1 MSADN
6 SLSLII
12 SHVKAKLV
20 LPLPF
25 SYSEIC
31 VLLDIR
37 TENADF
43 LSFFFLLMSYY
54 LGIWRRNEEMQRDL
68 SRYG

>member
-43 LSFFFLLMSYY
+43 LSFFSVNELLFGD
-54 LGIWRRNEEMQRDL
+54 LEEE
-68 SRYG
+68 